1 MNPTPAVRHNADAHR
16 YEIETDG
23 HLAVAEYAMEGGRQV
38 MTRTFVPTELRGRGL
53 AEVLV
58 RAALQ
63 DAQAAGRRV
72 VPACSYVDKF
82 MQRHEEF
89 AALRA

>member
-1 MNPTPAVRHNADAHR
+1 MSATPAVRHNPAAHR
-16 YEIETDG
+16 YEVEIDG
-23 HLAVAEYAMEGGRQV
+23 HLAVAEYELEGDRQI
-38 MTRTFVPTELRGRGL
+38 MTHTLVPEQLRGRGL

-58 RAALQ
+58 RTALQ
-63 DAQAAGRRV
+63 DARAAGRRV

-82 MQRHEEF
+82 MQRHAEF